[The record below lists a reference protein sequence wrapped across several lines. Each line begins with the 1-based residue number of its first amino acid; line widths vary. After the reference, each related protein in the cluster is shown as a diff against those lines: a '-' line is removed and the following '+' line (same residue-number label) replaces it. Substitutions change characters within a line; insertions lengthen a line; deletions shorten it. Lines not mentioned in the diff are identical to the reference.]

1 MPRIC
6 GLITLFV
13 GMLLSMPVLAGT
25 QSPRV
30 AAYTLDVAFAPAAAT
45 MRGEAVVRFDPA
57 ASVGDSITCYLHGEL
72 SVDSVLIDGVP
83 TVPSERPVFYE
94 FDYSLIAREITI
106 SVGGARPQS
115 LTIAYSGSFNR
126 SQSRSPSD
134 YMRIDESGVFLRAYG
149 YSLWFPVFLPA
160 RADDYNVDF
169 ERVTVRLPRGF
180 TGVFVGARTGARTV
194 GDTVITEWTA
204 PNTSLFAAQ
213 LTARPFQTLRGG
225 AFEILHL
232 PDSVSADAARSIL
245 DFAQVLCH
253 RNATRYR
260 APDRAD
266 VHYIV
271 QTPPYGDIASG
282 GVTGLMESTWR
293 VFSEDENAQRALAH
307 ELVHSYVRLD
317 IPRDDSLFCLAVEGF
332 PSYFHLPCVAE
343 QRGAEFYN
351 RFVGWME
358 TLYLD
363 RRASGKDRRGRS
375 LPPEKALLA
384 VTADE
389 LPVYK
394 DNFVLGD
401 RALLFLNFLR
411 ARMGRRFDD
420 FTADLFNA
428 GVTSVGRFRAMIEN
442 HLPGSADDVRIW
454 LETTEYPERFHFD
467 HHRMAEP

>member
-1 MPRIC
+1 MPGIC
-6 GLITLFV
+6 GLITLYV
-13 GMLLSMPVLAGT
+13 GMVLSMPVLADAQG
-25 QSPRV
+25 PRV

-45 MRGEAVVRFDPA
+45 MRGEAVVRFNPSD
-57 ASVGDSITCYLHGEL
+57 SVGDSVRCYLHGEL
-72 SVDSVLIDGVP
+72 SVDSVLVDGVP
-83 TVPSERPVFYE
+83 TVPSERPVFYD

-106 SVGGARPQS
+106 PVAGAMPQS
-115 LTIAYSGSFNR
+115 LTIAYSGLFNR

-134 YMRIDESGVFLRAYG
+134 YMRIDEGGVFLRAYG

-160 RADDYNVDF
+160 RADDYDVDF
-169 ERVTVRLPRGF
+169 DRVTVRLPRGF

-213 LTARPFQTLRGG
+213 LTARPFQILRGG

-232 PDSVSADAARSIL
+232 PDSASADAARSIL
-245 DFAQVLCH
+245 AFAQLLCH
-253 RNATRYR
+253 RYAARYR
-260 APDRAD
+260 APDTAA
-266 VHYIV
+266 VHYVV
-271 QTPPYGDIASG
+271 QMPPYGDIASG

-317 IPRDDSLFCLAVEGF
+317 VPRDDSLYCLAVEGF

-358 TLYLD
+358 KLYLD
-363 RRASGKDRRGRS
+363 RRATGKDRRGRPV
-375 LPPEKALLA
+375 PPEKPLLTL
-384 VTADE
+384 TADD
-389 LPVYK
+389 LPAYK
-394 DNFVLGD
+394 DGFVLGD

-420 FTADLFNA
+420 FTADLFCA
-428 GVTSVGRFRAMIEN
+428 GVTSIGQFRAMIEK
-442 HLPGSADDVRIW
+442 HLPGSAADVRIW
-454 LETTEYPERFHFD
+454 LETTEYPERLRFD
-467 HHRMAEP
+467 HYRMVEP